1 MTLLSRLWC
10 TVLLC
15 LLFNTVISL
24 VVNTDTAST
33 DPSIPRFVVYGDAYD
48 GRTGPPPVAAIKGFN
63 VYILSFLLLEG
74 AWDKAYEWTTLT
86 SAQRSSIKSQ
96 YAAAGI
102 KLLVSA
108 FGSTDVPT
116 TVNADPIATANTM
129 AAWVIKYGLDGIDVD
144 YEDINAFYAGDGKAE
159 AWLISFTKQ
168 LRIKLPQGKY
178 LLSHAP
184 LAPWFSPKKWP
195 GGGYIKVHAAVGNLI
210 DFYNVQYY
218 NQGASDYTTCTSL
231 LTASSSSTWP
241 QTSVFQLI
249 SMGIPASKIVI
260 GKPATKADGSS
271 GFVPTSVMSD
281 CLRQAKKQGW
291 NGGVMAWEYPRANS
305 TWIAAVRQSSWPV

>member
-1 MTLLSRLWC
+1 MPLLINLL
-10 TVLLC
+10 TVFLCFSNILASPAAGQASACNRSLLT
-15 LLFNTVISL
+15 NTS
-24 VVNTDTAST
+24 A
-33 DPSIPRFVVYGDAYD
+33 PRFVVYGDAYD
-48 GRTGPPPVAAIKGFN
+48 GLTGPPPVNAIKGFN
-63 VYILSFLLLEG
+63 IFILSFLLLEG

-86 SAQRSSIKSQ
+86 NAQRSSIKSQ

-116 TVNADPIATANTM
+116 TVKADPIATANTM

-144 YEDINAFYAGDGKAE
+144 YEDINAFYAGDGRAE
-159 AWLISFTKQ
+159 Q
-168 LRIKLPQGKY
+168 LRVKLPQGKY

-184 LAPWFSPKKWP
+184 LAPWFSPKKWA
-195 GGGYIKVHAAVGNLI
+195 GGGYVKVHNAVGNLI

-218 NQGASDYTTCTSL
+218 NQGDTEYTNCTTL
-231 LTASSSSTWP
+231 LTASSSTWP
-241 QTSVFQLI
+241 QTAVFQLV
-249 SMGIPASKIVI
+249 SSGIPASKIVI
-260 GKPATKADGSS
+260 GKPATKADGTNAWVSA
-271 GFVPTSVMSD
+271 SVMAD